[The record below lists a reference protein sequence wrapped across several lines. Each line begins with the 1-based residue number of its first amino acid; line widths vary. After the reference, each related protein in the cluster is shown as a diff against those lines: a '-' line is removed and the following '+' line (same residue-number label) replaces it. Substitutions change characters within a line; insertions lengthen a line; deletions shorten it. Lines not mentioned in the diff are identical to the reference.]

1 MMSSRTYG
9 GRSDEDINKH
19 NEHTVT
25 KLKLVSFYDF
35 MLDPFKHKSH
45 CVVMDSS
52 YMGDTMAQVGREVW
66 EINVVGTVQSN

>member
-35 MLDPFKHKSH
+35 MLDPFKHKGHS
-45 CVVMDSS
+45 VLMDSAYIPS
-52 YMGDTMAQVGREVW
+52 GWWGRVED
-66 EINVVGTVQSN
+66 